1 MTQQSV
7 LLVCKSIL
15 QVCKIA
21 RNLLVVGF
29 QAPGMHYCSLGAC
42 ASLQGSLLK
51 PPLLHFSSLIKF
63 FSFFFFFTCD
73 IFST

>member
-29 QAPGMHYCSLGAC
+29 QASGMHYCSLGAC

-51 PPLLHFSSLIKF
+51 PPIVAF
-63 FSFFFFFTCD
+63 FFINKVFFFFFFTCD